1 MPVSKEDKSREERHD
16 KIDSKDER
24 NYLSG
29 GQINWKNEHA
39 LIAALKRGDEQAFRY
54 LYRVYGPKI
63 GALAKGYLGV
73 DDVDDIVQDVILKVF
88 KGVKKFR
95 EDAKLSTWIYKIT
108 INVCNNVYKKFK
120 HRETLLE
127 LNDSYAENGHQSQ
140 YSTNEDLQ
148 KAVLDEVL
156 YEKLRDAIEKLSPE
170 DRAILYMKE
179 IENLTYEEI
188 SEILGKP
195 VGTIKSRL
203 HYVKERLKK
212 ELEEEYE
219 NE

>member
-1 MPVSKEDKSREERHD
+1 MLISKEGSECEE
-16 KIDSKDER
+16 IDSKNER
-24 NYLSG
+24 NYPNG

-39 LIAALKRGDEQAFRY
+39 LIAALKKGDEEAFRY
-54 LYRVYGPKI
+54 LYRTYGPKI

-73 DDVDDIVQDVILKVF
+73 DDIDDIVQDVILKIF
-88 KGVKKFR
+88 KGIKKFR

-127 LNDSYAENGHQSQ
+127 MSDSYSEDEPQSQ
-140 YSTNEDLQ
+140 YSTEEDLR
-148 KAVLDEVL
+148 KAVMDEVL
-156 YEKLRDAIEKLSPE
+156 YQKLREAIEKLSPE

-188 SEILGKP
+188 SEVLGKP

-203 HYVKERLKK
+203 HYVKEKLKK
-212 ELEEEYE
+212 ELKEEYE

>member
-1 MPVSKEDKSREERHD
+1 MLISKEGSDCGE
-16 KIDSKDER
+16 IDSKNER
-24 NYLSG
+24 NYSNG
-29 GQINWKNEHA
+29 GQINWRNEHA
-39 LIAALKRGDEQAFRY
+39 LIAALKKGNEEAFRY
-54 LYRVYGPKI
+54 LYRTYGPKI

-73 DDVDDIVQDVILKVF
+73 DDIDDIVQDVILKIF
-88 KGVKKFR
+88 KGIKKFR

-108 INVCNNVYKKFK
+108 INVCNNVYKRFK

-127 LNDSYAENGHQSQ
+127 MSDSYSEDEPQSQ
-140 YSTNEDLQ
+140 YSTEEDLR
-148 KAVLDEVL
+148 KAVMNEVL
-156 YEKLRDAIEKLSPE
+156 YQKLREAIEKLSPE

-188 SEILGKP
+188 SEVLGKP

-203 HYVKERLKK
+203 HYVKEKLKR
-212 ELEEEYE
+212 ELKEEYE

>member
-1 MPVSKEDKSREERHD
+1 MLISTEGSDCGE
-16 KIDSKDER
+16 IDSKNER
-24 NYLSG
+24 NYSDG

-39 LIAALKRGDEQAFRY
+39 LIAALKKGDEEAFRY
-54 LYRVYGPKI
+54 LYRTYGPKI

-73 DDVDDIVQDVILKVF
+73 DDIDDIVQDVILKIF
-88 KGVKKFR
+88 KGIKKFR

-108 INVCNNVYKKFK
+108 INVCNNVYKRFK

-127 LNDSYAENGHQSQ
+127 MSDSYSEDEPQSQ
-140 YSTNEDLQ
+140 YSTEEDLR
-148 KAVLDEVL
+148 KAVMDEVL
-156 YEKLRDAIEKLSPE
+156 YQKLREAIEKLSPE

-188 SEILGKP
+188 SEVLGKP

-203 HYVKERLKK
+203 HYVKEKLKK
-212 ELEEEYE
+212 ELKEEYE

>member
-1 MPVSKEDKSREERHD
+1 MLISKEGSDCGE
-16 KIDSKDER
+16 IDSKNER
-24 NYLSG
+24 NYSNG

-39 LIAALKRGDEQAFRY
+39 LIAALKKGDEEAFRY
-54 LYRVYGPKI
+54 LYRTYGPKI

-73 DDVDDIVQDVILKVF
+73 DDIDDIVQDVILKIF
-88 KGVKKFR
+88 KGIKKFR

-108 INVCNNVYKKFK
+108 INVCNNVYKRFK

-127 LNDSYAENGHQSQ
+127 MGDSYSEDEPQSQ
-140 YSTNEDLQ
+140 YSTEEDLR
-148 KAVLDEVL
+148 KAVMNEVL
-156 YEKLRDAIEKLSPE
+156 YQKLREAIEKLSPE

-188 SEILGKP
+188 SEVLGKP

-203 HYVKERLKK
+203 HYVKEKLKR
-212 ELEEEYE
+212 ELKEEYE